1 MAVSR
6 ARLSPMRHRTH
17 KTKCSSQTGTL
28 KDRAL
33 DRVKP
38 LHVTKAL
45 HLHAAHGGDDF
56 ERLYLIR

>member
-28 KDRAL
+28 KDRG
-33 DRVKP
+33 VKP

-45 HLHAAHGGDDF
+45 HLHAAHGGVDF